1 MKQKYSPQQIST
13 SLILLLLVFAFAACK
28 SSREAAP
35 EVVNDRQSA
44 AKLIEES
51 NRLYA
56 QRDDLNHIRQG
67 IALLRQARTAEFG
80 NYEAAWRQAQFN
92 YYLGAHT
99 ANNEERDNAFRA
111 GIEAGQTAVRLQ
123 NGKPEGHFWLGANYG
138 GSAETGTLAG
148 LTTVDDIR
156 NEMEAVLRLDESYE
170 SGSAYM
176 ALSQVYLKAPK
187 MLGGD
192 PQKAVEEGDKGLRC
206 GADNYLLRLHLAEA
220 YFAVNRNEDGRK
232 QLQAILSETP
242 NPDYLP
248 EHQEAINEAH
258 KLLEKHS

>member
-1 MKQKYSPQQIST
+1 MKQKNSASQIPT
-13 SLILLLLVFAFAACK
+13 SLLLLLLIFALAACK
-28 SSREAAP
+28 SREAAP
-35 EVVNDRQSA
+35 EPVNDQQSA

-51 NRLYA
+51 KKLYV

-67 IALLRQARTAEFG
+67 IALLRQARTADFG

-92 YYLGAHT
+92 YYLGAH
-99 ANNEERDNAFRA
+99 AVNSEERDNAFRA
-111 GIEAGQTAVRLQ
+111 GIEAGQTAVKLQ

-156 NEMEAVLRLDESYE
+156 NEMEAVLRLDEGYQ

-192 PQKAVEEGDKGLRC
+192 PQKAVEEGEKGLRF
-206 GADNYLLRLHLAEA
+206 GADNDFLRLHLAEA

-232 QLQAILSETP
+232 QLQAILNETP
-242 NPDYLP
+242 NSDYLP